1 MRRERE
7 KRERE
12 IKTTGKITREMV
24 STVRKEGTVNQR
36 GVKIRY
42 TIAVSFFFFFARA
55 SAFGPHC
62 TLAVN
67 TLWLKRKVTARTTRS
82 LVCYT
87 AVFRVVK
94 QCSSP
99 LRDDTKNGCV
109 AGYSKSRGK
118 TTDKQRLF
126 LIITIDMLSFRAL
139 LSFLSHYCACHI
151 QAMQLRLVSS
161 RTGRRGVISD
171 LDCIF

>member
-1 MRRERE
+1 MTQ
-7 KRERE
+7 K
-12 IKTTGKITREMV
+12 K
-24 STVRKEGTVNQR
+24 STV
-36 GVKIRY
+36 
-42 TIAVSFFFFFARA
+42 
-55 SAFGPHC
+55 
-62 TLAVN
+62 
-67 TLWLKRKVTARTTRS
+67 KVTARTTRS
-82 LVCYT
+82 LACYT

-99 LRDDTKNGCV
+99 LRDGTENGCV
-109 AGYSKSRGK
+109 AGYSKSRGQ
-118 TTDKQRLF
+118 TIDKQRLF

-171 LDCIF
+171 LDCNFKILPLSMLGGNEPRPPEERRISERGTKGRFFFTVSTDLGFFSPFIGQWSH